1 MSEVE
6 KEKRGKRLMGDDR
19 YIKRQMRI
27 AKTYRIPVKDVH
39 KFHKK
44 SALTCGN
51 PKCVM
56 CGNPRK
62 TFKELTL
69 QEKSFIETE
78 NWQEKDLELSA

>member
-6 KEKRGKRLMGDDR
+6 KDKRGKRLMNEDR
-19 YIKRQMRI
+19 YIKRQLRI
-27 AKTYRIPVKDVH
+27 ARTNRVPVKEAH
-39 KFHKK
+39 RFHKQN
-44 SALTCGN
+44 SMTCGN
-51 PKCVM
+51 ADCVM

-78 NWQEKDLELSA
+78 DWKE